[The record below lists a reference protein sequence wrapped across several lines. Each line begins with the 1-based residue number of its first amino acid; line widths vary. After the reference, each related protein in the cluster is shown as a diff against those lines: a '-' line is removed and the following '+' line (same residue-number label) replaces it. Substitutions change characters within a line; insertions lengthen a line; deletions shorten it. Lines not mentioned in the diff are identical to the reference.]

1 VFGGGQVRPT
11 HLGLL
16 LCLLETVCLLV
27 QLNLS
32 NGLIKTKKFKLIL
45 EEVEILNIQLF
56 DKVLNLKILWND
68 T

>member
-1 VFGGGQVRPT
+1 
-11 HLGLL
+11 
-16 LCLLETVCLLV
+16 LLETVCLLV